1 MDWLRTFS
9 IRSRLWFLLAT
20 SISCI
25 LFVQILD
32 ISENHDSLLKAR
44 QQTLQQQV
52 ETGYSLIQH
61 FYNLQQQGLSEAEAQ
76 KLAGDA
82 IRALRYSGNEY
93 FWVNDSQHKVIIH
106 GSKPE
111 SEGKSLG
118 GLQDPN
124 GVYVYREIV
133 ITARNHSQGGFVRYD
148 WPKAG
153 SDQPQPKA
161 SFVKRFPQWDWIIGS
176 GLYLDDVEQAFQQN
190 LLALLLKSAL
200 VLGLLITILLMISS
214 SIRQP
219 LNHVV
224 EALHNISRGEGDLTR
239 RLPIRGNDEITQI
252 ARTFNHFVEQ
262 IQAVISQV
270 KQSSSRVS
278 SGSQDIASFASSIRQ
293 LTNNQLQQNDMAA
306 TGSEEMTQTIREV
319 ASNAEQ
325 AADAARQADD
335 DAKASTLIM
344 QQTQQQISEL
354 ADDIH
359 HSQQVITQLRNET
372 DGIGSVLDVIRGIA
386 EQTNLLALNA
396 AIEAARAGEQ
406 GRGFAVVADEVRTL
420 ASRTQESTEEINRM
434 ITSLQEQ
441 ASEAV
446 TAMERSAGS
455 SATTSEKSQQAAE
468 TIARIH
474 DAISTISNM
483 NMGIASAVEEQSA
496 AANEIN
502 GNIIQVVQ
510 SSNDIDQTMDK
521 AESETQALLQ
531 SSDQLNTLVERFK
544 I

>member
-25 LFVQILD
+25 LLVQILD
-32 ISENHDSLLKAR
+32 ISESHNALLKAR

-52 ETGYSLIQH
+52 EAGYSLIQH

-106 GSKPE
+106 GAKPE
-111 SEGKSLG
+111 LEGKSLG

-133 ITARNHSQGGFVRYD
+133 ITARDHRQGGIVRYA

-200 VLGLLITILLMISS
+200 VLSLLITILLMISS

-252 ARTFNHFVEQ
+252 AHTFNHFVEQ

-278 SGSQDIASFASSIRQ
+278 SGSHDIASFAGSIRQ

-344 QQTQQQISEL
+344 QQTQRQISEL

>member
-25 LFVQILD
+25 LLVQILD
-32 ISENHDSLLKAR
+32 ISESHNALLKAR

-52 ETGYSLIQH
+52 EAGYSLIQH

-106 GSKPE
+106 GAKPE
-111 SEGKSLG
+111 LEGKSLG

-133 ITARNHSQGGFVRYD
+133 ITARDHRQGGIVRYA

-200 VLGLLITILLMISS
+200 VLSLLITILLMISS

-252 ARTFNHFVEQ
+252 AHTFNHFVEQ

-278 SGSQDIASFASSIRQ
+278 SGSQDIASFAGSIRQ

-344 QQTQQQISEL
+344 QQTQRQISEL